1 MLKIAVCD
9 DNQEELSHITALLEA
24 YQKERGTSLSY
35 KPFLSS
41 VELAS
46 TAQSGGYSLYL
57 LDAIMP
63 ALDGIGLAKEI
74 RSFDKAASIIF
85 LTSSPEFAVESYS
98 VKASNYLLKP
108 VSTELLAASLDELLE
123 EASLRQ
129 EKYVVL
135 RSSIGIRKIRL
146 SQIVYAEAQERRILY
161 HLENGEVLE
170 CTGRFSSVC
179 EDLLKN
185 REFFLPH
192 RSFLVNMSYIS
203 TIGNTDIQMQ
213 TGQIIPLA
221 QRRLVEIK
229 EYYLAYQMEDILG

>member
-1 MLKIAVCD
+1 MKIAVCD
-9 DNQEELSHITALLEA
+9 DDQMELLYILSFLNDYSEERNIPLT
-24 YQKERGTSLSY
+24 YKE
-35 KPFLSS
+35 FHSS
-41 VELAS
+41 FELAS
-46 TAQSGGYSLYL
+46 AARTDAFDLYL
-57 LDAIMP
+57 LDVIMP
-63 ALDGIGLAKEI
+63 VLNGIELAREI
-74 RSFDKAASIIF
+74 RSFDKAADIVF

-108 VSTELLAASLDELLE
+108 VSTELLAASHDELLE

-146 SQIVYAEAQERRILY
+146 SQIAYAEAQERRILY

-213 TGQIIPLA
+213 TGQTIPLA

-229 EYYLAYQMEDILG
+229 DYYLAYQMEEVLE

>member
-1 MLKIAVCD
+1 MRIAICD
-9 DNQEELSHITALLEA
+9 DDPIELQNISAFIEEYFKSKNL
-24 YQKERGTSLSY
+24 
-35 KPFLSS
+35 PFNCRSFSS
-41 VELAS
+41 STELAN
-46 TAQSGGYSLYL
+46 TAPGEFDLYL
-57 LDAIMP
+57 LDVLMP
-63 ALDGIGLAKEI
+63 ALNGIELAKEI
-74 RSFDKAASIIF
+74 RSFDRAAHIIF